1 MGDRHRRRRNRQGDN
16 SRAHPFQG
24 WFRQNEIM
32 DSLVGARHEVCHE
45 LGGSARVLAEPGR
58 SFPRTLCGHGH
69 GGSGREISCRVTT
82 HPISHDPDA
91 AVIQEGQRILV
102 RCSNMTRLGST
113 DPGPL
118 LGLYHGATS
127 AGSW

>member
-32 DSLVGARHEVCHE
+32 DSPVGARHEVCHE
-45 LGGSARVLAEPGR
+45 LGGSARVLAEPVR
-58 SFPRTLCGHGH
+58 SFPRPLRGHGH
-69 GGSGREISCRVTT
+69 GGLGREIPCRVTT
-82 HPISHDPDA
+82 HPICYDPDA

-102 RCSNMTRLGST
+102 RRSNMTRLGSP

-127 AGSW
+127 VGSR